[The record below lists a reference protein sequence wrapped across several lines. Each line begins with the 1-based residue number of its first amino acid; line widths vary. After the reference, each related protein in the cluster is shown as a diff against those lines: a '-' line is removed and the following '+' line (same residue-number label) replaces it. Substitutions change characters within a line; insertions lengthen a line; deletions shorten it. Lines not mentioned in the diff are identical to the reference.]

1 MGIDEH
7 LQELKE
13 KEIIRLT
20 TPVTRKK
27 INGKPDEIYDC
38 EGNLVAN
45 TNNTNYVLEP
55 NNQILSNEEALEILK
70 KEAGIKW
77 DPDIVDVL
85 VEIKTEPKE
94 ENV

>member
-38 EGNLVAN
+38 EGNACFAPWGRRGKATHCLHN
-45 TNNTNYVLEP
+45 RQQKRQP
-55 NNQILSNEEALEILK
+55 
-70 KEAGIKW
+70 
-77 DPDIVDVL
+77 P
-85 VEIKTEPKE
+85 
-94 ENV
+94 

>member
-27 INGKPDEIYDC
+27 INGKPDEVYDC

-45 TNNTNYVLEP
+45 TNNA
-55 NNQILSNEEALEILK
+55 IMF
-70 KEAGIKW
+70 
-77 DPDIVDVL
+77 
-85 VEIKTEPKE
+85 
-94 ENV
+94 